1 METGVGLGDKR
12 ERKEDE
18 ESLGL
23 GFGCGSDSISF
34 APHQKLIRTAG
45 FPFLS
50 CTTRD
55 GGSVPTSTP
64 FLGSGPTLFLND
76 AYDGGRALQPF
87 PIPFRS
93 PGVAM
98 GVGGSASAAALRAI
112 PFTSAQW
119 QELQRQALIYK
130 HIIASVPV
138 PPDLLFPSSP
148 PHHLLPNQ
156 TVVVGRG
163 SAGAFN
169 LRFSGNTDPEP
180 GRCRRTDGKKWRCS
194 RDAAPDQ
201 KYCERHLHRGRPRSR
216 KPVEV
221 GKTKPITS
229 NAPPPTAV
237 STNSPTIV
245 TAAAATT
252 ATATAAATT
261 TSSLSKPF
269 PSQSSVFFPK
279 DELKFPFQPL
289 EPNKEPRCLDW
300 IKGNNEEM
308 ESSLQWE
315 LMHSKI
321 GLSSSSTPI
330 LQSYDDHLNSS
341 YTAFLNPDFC
351 SLEEDT
357 IGDHREIP
365 RSFIDA
371 WSTENPAA
379 ATTKNGNLTSVPA
392 GGELPLSTLTL
403 SMSGVEEGGDHQIQ
417 MGLGVGDTLVKTRP
431 SGWIA
436 PASPLGGPLGEVLQ
450 TSNATSPRQGF
461 VADDCRDSGS
471 GGLINCMSI
480 GFHGSQA
487 ASPQESPTRLASSPS
502 GVLQKAM
509 VSLSDSSSS
518 SSPTFAAA
526 SRSEIALQWMNQ
538 AKQQ

>member
-12 ERKEDE
+12 ERKEHE

-23 GFGCGSDSISF
+23 RFACGSDSTSF
-34 APHQKLIRTAG
+34 APQKLIRTDG
-45 FPFLS
+45 FPFLPS

-55 GGSVPTSTP
+55 GSSVPTSTP
-64 FLGSGPTLFLND
+64 FLSSGPTLFLND

-87 PIPFRS
+87 PTAFRS
-93 PGVAM
+93 PGVGM
-98 GVGGSASAAALRAI
+98 GVGGGASAAALRAF

-138 PPDLLFPSSP
+138 PADLLFPSSP
-148 PHHLLPNQ
+148 SHHLLPNL
-156 TVVVGRG
+156 VVGRG
-163 SAGAFN
+163 AAGAFN
-169 LRFSGNTDPEP
+169 LRFSSNTDPEP

-221 GKTKPITS
+221 SKTKPITS
-229 NAPPPTAV
+229 TAPPPAAV
-237 STNSPTIV
+237 STNSSTIV
-245 TAAAATT
+245 TTTAATT
-252 ATATAAATT
+252 
-261 TSSLSKPF
+261 SISKPF
-269 PSQSSVFFPK
+269 PSQSSGFFPK

-308 ESSLQWE
+308 ESNLQWE
-315 LMHSKI
+315 LMHSKT

-330 LQSYDDHLNSS
+330 LQNYDDQLNSN
-341 YTAFLNPDFC
+341 YTAFLNPDLC

-357 IGDHREIP
+357 MGDHRETP

-379 ATTKNGNLTSVPA
+379 TTKTGNLTSVPT

-417 MGLGVGDTLVKTRP
+417 MGLGVGDTLVKTYP

-436 PASPLGGPLGEVLQ
+436 SASPGGPLGEVLR

-461 VADDCRDSGS
+461 GADDGRDSGS
-471 GGLINCMSI
+471 RRLINPLSD
-480 GFHGSQA
+480 GFRGSHE

-526 SRSEIALQWMNQ
+526 SRSQIALQWMNQ
-538 AKQQ
+538 TKQ

>member
-23 GFGCGSDSISF
+23 GFGCGSDSTSF
-34 APHQKLIRTAG
+34 APQKQIRTVG

-50 CTTRD
+50 SCTTTRD
-55 GGSVPTSTP
+55 GSSVPTSTP

-76 AYDGGRALQPF
+76 ACDGGRALQPF
-87 PIPFRS
+87 STTFKS
-93 PGVAM
+93 P
-98 GVGGSASAAALRAI
+98 
-112 PFTSAQW
+112 
-119 QELQRQALIYK
+119 
-130 HIIASVPV
+130 
-138 PPDLLFPSSP
+138 
-148 PHHLLPNQ
+148 
-156 TVVVGRG
+156 VVVGRG
-163 SAGAFN
+163 AAGAFN
-169 LRFSGNTDPEP
+169 LRFSSNTDPEP

-221 GKTKPITS
+221 SKTKPITS
-229 NAPPPTAV
+229 TAPPPAAV
-237 STNSPTIV
+237 STNSSTIV
-245 TAAAATT
+245 T
-252 ATATAAATT
+252 TT
-261 TSSLSKPF
+261 TTSLSKPF
-269 PSQSSVFFPK
+269 PSQSSGFFPK

-289 EPNKEPRCLDW
+289 EANKEPRCLDW

-308 ESSLQWE
+308 ESNLQWE
-315 LMHSKI
+315 LLHSKT
-321 GLSSSSTPI
+321 GLSSNSSTPI
-330 LQSYDDHLNSS
+330 LQNYDDQLNSN
-341 YTAFLNPDFC
+341 YTAFLNPDLC

-357 IGDHREIP
+357 IGDRRETP

-379 ATTKNGNLTSVPA
+379 TTKTGNLTSVPT

-417 MGLGVGDTLVKTRP
+417 MGLGVGDTLVKTHP
-431 SGWIA
+431 LGWMA
-436 PASPLGGPLGEVLQ
+436 SASPLGGPLGEVLQ

-461 VADDCRDSGS
+461 GADDGRDSGS
-471 GGLINCMSI
+471 RRLINAMSD
-480 GFHGSQA
+480 GFHGSHE

-526 SRSEIALQWMNQ
+526 CRSEIALQWMNQ
-538 AKQQ
+538 SRQ